1 MGKTTIAAVA
11 GAFAGDLDAN
21 FAQIE
26 RTLGKA
32 RAGGAALVA
41 FPEWSLGG
49 YLDPD
54 TPAPLDPDGPE
65 IARLIELAGDTVVCA
80 GYVEPGPDGPYS
92 SAICVSG
99 DGVLGRHRKVHVPPG
114 EAGRFAAGEGFAAFE
129 TPVGRLGMLLCYDKV
144 FPEAAREL
152 ALDGAEVIASLAAWP
167 ICRVRPARRIVG
179 DHQTRQFNLLDEARA
194 LENQVVWVS
203 ANQAGSFGGLRFLG
217 HAKVVD
223 PRGVVLDST
232 SARAGIAV
240 ADVDVPGAL
249 GGARAIYSHLGARR
263 PTAYGQRRRAARSS
277 TRREL
282 GSLTLA

>member
-1 MGKTTIAAVA
+1 MARTRIAAVA
-11 GAFAGDLDAN
+11 GTFARGDAPD
-21 FAQIE
+21 FARIE
-26 RTLGKA
+26 RTLA
-32 RAGGAALVA
+32 RARAADAQLVVL
-41 FPEWSLGG
+41 PECAVGG

-54 TPAPLDPDGPE
+54 APRPLDPDGPE
-65 IARLIELAGDTVVCA
+65 IARLAALAGDTVVCA
-80 GYVEPGPDGPYS
+80 GYVEPGGPDGPYS
-92 SAICVSG
+92 AAVCVSG

-114 EAGRFAAGEGFAAFE
+114 EAGRFAAGGGFRAFD

-167 ICRVRPARRIVG
+167 TCRTRPARRIAD
-179 DHQTRQFNLLDEARA
+179 DHQTRQFNLLDQTRA

-203 ANQAGSFGGLRFLG
+203 ANQVGRFGGLRFLG

-240 ADVDVPGAL
+240 ADVDVPGAV
-249 GGARAIYSHLGARR
+249 GATRSLYSHLGARR
-263 PTAYGQRRRAARSS
+263 PAAYGQFGA
-277 TRREL
+277 
-282 GSLTLA
+282 LALA